1 MLISGFL
8 TIAVDATKP
17 TSRIPRVI
25 KLMGSIKPFFMADN
39 ITITAFLAI
48 DNVLLVIENDNV
60 WNLPQE

>member
-1 MLISGFL
+1 M
-8 TIAVDATKP
+8 AVEITKP
-17 TSRIPRVI
+17 TNRIPKVI

-39 ITITAFLAI
+39 ITITVFLAI